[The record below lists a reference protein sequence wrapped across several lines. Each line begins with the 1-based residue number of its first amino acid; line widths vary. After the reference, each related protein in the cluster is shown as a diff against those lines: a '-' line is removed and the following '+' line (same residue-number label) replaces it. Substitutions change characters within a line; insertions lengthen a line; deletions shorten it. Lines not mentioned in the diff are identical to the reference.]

1 MTISIPFLALLPFS
15 PVLVL
20 SATAYFVRLTLM
32 NMSSPVY

>member
-1 MTISIPFLALLPFS
+1 MIISSQQLMGFS
-15 PVLVL
+15 PVLGL